1 MVLNGTSSVLYG
13 TVSEFVSENRHARA
27 FGLFYTVLLASGAVA
42 PILFGAVGD
51 AMGLETSF
59 AIIALLAGCI
69 ILICPFLSPPN
80 CETVARLRIFF
91 PLLLRPAL
99 EKEYSNGP
107 HYGNTKTF
115 CFSITDFTGF
125 RVDEMIKLSRL
136 TDYSVV
142 VMSQMAQDM
151 SVTRTAPELAAA
163 TGVPAPTVAKLLKLL
178 LKGGLVE
185 SWRGVN
191 GGYALVRNL
200 DEITAADIIE
210 ALEGPVALT
219 ACVDG
224 SDADCGVEALC
235 PMRGGWEKVN
245 RAIRARVGRGDTR
258 RIEPACRF
266 FDGATGT
273 GSRNERRKGLKTW
286 SRMSKR

>member
-1 MVLNGTSSVLYG
+1 
-13 TVSEFVSENRHARA
+13 
-27 FGLFYTVLLASGAVA
+27 
-42 PILFGAVGD
+42 
-51 AMGLETSF
+51 
-59 AIIALLAGCI
+59 
-69 ILICPFLSPPN
+69 
-80 CETVARLRIFF
+80 
-91 PLLLRPAL
+91 
-99 EKEYSNGP
+99 
-107 HYGNTKTF
+107 
-115 CFSITDFTGF
+115 
-125 RVDEMIKLSRL
+125 MIKLSRM

-151 SVTRTAPELAAA
+151 SITRTAPELAAA

-178 LKGGLVE
+178 LKGGLVV

-191 GGYALVRNL
+191 GGYALARHL

-245 RAIRARVGRGDTR
+245 RAIRTALEEVTLAELSQPVDFLLAPPAREAETSAGRD
-258 RIEPACRF
+258 
-266 FDGATGT
+266 
-273 GSRNERRKGLKTW
+273 
-286 SRMSKR
+286 